1 MSLVG
6 RDFSPAIMI
15 RMHEPETDQGWRTIP
30 VSTWS
35 DALDRLR
42 LPGVLPGLTWR
53 SGESPLAGRAVTVLE
68 EVHGLGEQP
77 ASAFDVGTFI
87 DAAGAGDVLVIEL
100 GGAEVSS
107 FGGLAARATA
117 ARGVAGVLVNG
128 GCRDLDE
135 IRATGIAVCSRHVTP
150 ISGRERVRVA
160 GVNTPIV
167 FAGVPVA
174 PGDYMIAD
182 ATGVVA
188 IAAARFAE
196 VRAIAE
202 DLDARDRRFAEAL
215 DEGQP
220 FRLVAATLGHL

>member
-1 MSLVG
+1 
-6 RDFSPAIMI
+6 
-15 RMHEPETDQGWRTIP
+15 MHDHDDDQSWRTIP

-42 LPGVLPGLTWR
+42 LPGVMTGLTWR

-68 EVHGLGEQP
+68 EAHGLGEQP
-77 ASAFDVGTFI
+77 ASAFDVGSFV

-107 FGGLAARATA
+107 FGGLAARATT
-117 ARGVAGVLVNG
+117 ARGVAGILVNG

-135 IRATGIAVCSRHVTP
+135 IRTTGMRVCSRHVTP
-150 ISGRERVRVA
+150 ISGRERVRVV

-167 FAGVPVA
+167 CASVPIA
-174 PGDYMIAD
+174 PGDYVIAD
-182 ATGVVA
+182 ETGAVSIAT
-188 IAAARFAE
+188 ARFAE

-202 DLDARDRRFAEAL
+202 DLDARDRRFAAAL